1 MGIIKLTKQSFIK
14 LHNYYKALK
23 NSKISMTEF
32 LNLAIKNKKIILK
45 YKTFNN
51 FWYEVDNKKDL
62 ELLKKEIKNLN

>member
-1 MGIIKLTKQSFIK
+1 
-14 LHNYYKALK
+14 
-23 NSKISMTEF
+23 MTEF

-62 ELLKKEIKNLN
+62 ELLKKEIKNLI